1 MLGEITL
8 LIDELES
15 RILELVQMREAFKD
29 APEHMA
35 QPEAYERALRDYDIE
50 IACYRA
56 ELEAW
61 S

>member
-1 MLGEITL
+1 M
-8 LIDELES
+8 IDELES

-35 QPEAYERALRDYDIE
+35 QPEAYERALREYDIE